1 MARGIRDIEECFTL
15 LRKARNIFWDL
26 NGDAMVDRSRM
37 SRWCA
42 SVDKLIYEV
51 QQEEEWI

>member
-1 MARGIRDIEECFTL
+1 MARGIRDIEECFNL
-15 LRKARNIFWDL
+15 LRKARNIFSDL

-51 QQEEEWI
+51 QQAEE